1 MNAMEMEELIVQ
13 NVVIKNTGG
22 NKMRITSNLSNNM
35 VECVWFTDKY
45 HEDIFKEN
53 DLIPFSE
60 YNTILICEK
69 RDDIINQILY

>member
-1 MNAMEMEELIVQ
+1 MFKPGDL
-13 NVVIKNTGG
+13 VIKNTGG